1 MYNWLVL
8 SIHYAATDHKQKYTD
23 HCVILPKMEST
34 CARVINIWINGIIK
48 CDPHSVHTFDCSIVN
63 GTIILLITT
72 LSFYIWT
79 RFRTPFITGTK
90 RLVTM
95 MVMIVRQKCRHE
107 LQAHCKSYCSYKT
120 PFELV
125 FVLLV
130 LMTVGKQVKL
140 YDHHDKV

>member
-1 MYNWLVL
+1 MDTIPDTIYNRYQTA
-8 SIHYAATDHKQKYTD
+8 I
-23 HCVILPKMEST
+23 
-34 CARVINIWINGIIK
+34 
-48 CDPHSVHTFDCSIVN
+48 
-63 GTIILLITT
+63 
-72 LSFYIWT
+72 
-79 RFRTPFITGTK
+79 
-90 RLVTM
+90 VTM
-95 MVMIVRQKCRHE
+95 MVLIVRQKCRHE